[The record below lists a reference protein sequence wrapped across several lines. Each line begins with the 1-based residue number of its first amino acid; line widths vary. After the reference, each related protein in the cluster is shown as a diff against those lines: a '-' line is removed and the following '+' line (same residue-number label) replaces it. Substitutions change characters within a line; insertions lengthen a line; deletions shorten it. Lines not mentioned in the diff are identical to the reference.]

1 MSRSYRKSWI
11 TDGYKGSKRKQFF
24 KRLANKVVRRAE
36 DVPDGKAF
44 KKFFDTWSICDY
56 RYYADVT
63 ETWWCDKPWHYN
75 RK

>member
-1 MSRSYRKSWI
+1 MSRSYRKSWV
-11 TDGYKGSKRKQFF
+11 TDGYTGSKRKQFF
-24 KRLANKVVRRAE
+24 KRLANKVVRRSE
-36 DVPDGKAF
+36 EVPNGKAF

-63 ETWWCDKPWHYN
+63 ESWCDNPCYYN